1 MRRKL
6 KMSRFINKFENP
18 KKSIK
23 MKKLVLSVIAIAS
36 FATASIA
43 QTPATPATPAV
54 NPNAADFK
62 FEKEVHDF
70 GNIKEG
76 TQAEYTFKF
85 TNTGKE
91 PLVIT
96 NVQASCGCTTPKW
109 TKEPVKPGESG
120 QVTAIYNS
128 KGRPGNFNKAV
139 TITSN
144 AKTAQKVL
152 FIKGNVEAEASDAS
166 ESAMPV
172 KKDVATPASPKQ

>member
-1 MRRKL
+1 
-6 KMSRFINKFENP
+6 
-18 KKSIK
+18 
-23 MKKLVLSVIAIAS
+23 MKRLVLSMIALAA
-36 FATASIA
+36 FTTATLA
-43 QTPATPATPAV
+43 QNAPAAPAV

-70 GNIKEG
+70 GNVKEG
-76 TQAEYTFKF
+76 TQAEYVFKF
-85 TNTGKE
+85 TNIGKE

-152 FIKGNVEAEASDAS
+152 FIKGNVEPSADGENS

-172 KKDVATPASPKQ
+172 KKDVAAPVAKP

>member
-1 MRRKL
+1 
-6 KMSRFINKFENP
+6 
-18 KKSIK
+18 
-23 MKKLVLSVIAIAS
+23 MKKLVLSLIAVAS
-36 FATASIA
+36 FATLSVA
-43 QTPATPATPAV
+43 QTAPAAPA

-62 FEKEVHDF
+62 FEREVHDF

-76 TQAEYTFKF
+76 VQAEYVFKF

-128 KGRPGNFNKAV
+128 KGRPGNFNKAI

-152 FIKGNVEAEASDAS
+152 FIKGNVEAASAAET
-166 ESAMPV
+166 ESAMPL
-172 KKDVATPASPKQ
+172 KKETATPAAPKQ

>member
-1 MRRKL
+1 
-6 KMSRFINKFENP
+6 
-18 KKSIK
+18 
-23 MKKLVLSVIAIAS
+23 MKRLVLSIIA
-36 FATASIA
+36 FAAFTTATLA
-43 QTPATPATPAV
+43 QAPTAAPAAAPV

-70 GNIKEG
+70 GNVKEG
-76 TQAEYTFKF
+76 TQAEYVFKF
-85 TNTGKE
+85 TNIGKE

-109 TKEPVKPGESG
+109 TKEPVKPGETG

-139 TITSN
+139 TITSK

-152 FIKGNVEAEASDAS
+152 FIKGNVEPSAEGENS

-172 KKDVATPASPKQ
+172 KKDVAAPVAKP

>member
-1 MRRKL
+1 
-6 KMSRFINKFENP
+6 
-18 KKSIK
+18 
-23 MKKLVLSVIAIAS
+23 MKKIVLSLIAVAS
-36 FATASIA
+36 IATASVA
-43 QTPATPATPAV
+43 QTAPAAAPA

-62 FEKEVHDF
+62 FEREVHDF
-70 GNIKEG
+70 ATIKEG
-76 TQAEYTFKF
+76 VQAEYVFKF
-85 TNTGKE
+85 TNIGKE

-128 KGRPGNFNKAV
+128 KGRPGNFNKAI

-152 FIKGNVEAEASDAS
+152 FIKGNVEAENSGES

-172 KKDVATPASPKQ
+172 KKEVAAPAAPKQ

>member
-1 MRRKL
+1 M
-6 KMSRFINKFENP
+6 
-18 KKSIK
+18 
-23 MKKLVLSVIAIAS
+23 IAVAS
-36 FATASIA
+36 FATFSIA
-43 QTPATPATPAV
+43 QTAPAPV

-70 GNIKEG
+70 GTIKEG
-76 TQAEYTFKF
+76 VQAEYVFKF

-109 TKEPVKPGESG
+109 TKEPIKPGESG
-120 QVTAIYNS
+120 SVTAIYNS

-152 FIKGNVEAEASDAS
+152 FIKGNVEAENAAES

>member
-1 MRRKL
+1 
-6 KMSRFINKFENP
+6 
-18 KKSIK
+18 
-23 MKKLVLSVIAIAS
+23 MKKLVLSLIAVAS
-36 FATASIA
+36 FATLSVA
-43 QTPATPATPAV
+43 QTAPAAPAPA

-70 GNIKEG
+70 GTVKEG
-76 TQAEYTFKF
+76 VQAEYVFKF

-128 KGRPGNFNKAV
+128 KGRPGTFNKAI

-152 FIKGNVEAEASDAS
+152 FIKGNVEAASSAES

-172 KKDVATPASPKQ
+172 KKDVATPAAPKL

>member
-1 MRRKL
+1 
-6 KMSRFINKFENP
+6 
-18 KKSIK
+18 
-23 MKKLVLSVIAIAS
+23 MKKLVLSIIALAAFI
-36 FATASIA
+36 TASIA
-43 QTPATPATPAV
+43 QTAPAAPAAPE

-70 GNIKEG
+70 GTIKEG
-76 TQAEYTFKF
+76 TQAEYVFKY

-109 TKEPVKPGESG
+109 TKEPVKPGETG

-152 FIKGNVEAEASDAS
+152 FIKGNVEPSTDGANS

-172 KKDVATPASPKQ
+172 KRDIAAPVAKP